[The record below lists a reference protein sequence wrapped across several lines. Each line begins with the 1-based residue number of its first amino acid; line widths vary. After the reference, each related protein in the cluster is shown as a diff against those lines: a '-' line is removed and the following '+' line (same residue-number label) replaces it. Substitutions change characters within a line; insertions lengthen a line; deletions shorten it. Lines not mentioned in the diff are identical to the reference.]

1 MAKVR
6 VGFIGCGGRNRRGHM
21 GHMSEFDDVEMAAV
35 CDPVEEARNG
45 AADQYSIEARY
56 SSVDE
61 MLDAGG
67 IDAVVVATPAHLNGE
82 AALPC
87 LERGVDTLIEKPP
100 GMSAAEATLLRDT
113 AKRTGAKGMVGF
125 QRRFHPMVLE
135 ARALIEERG
144 PVTQILGEFH
154 KSMTS
159 TEASGR
165 FPEIML
171 DNVLLETPIHS
182 IDLVRAM
189 AGSDVAE
196 VHSVVRR
203 ALSSHKDVHAALV
216 VFENGCVAQ
225 IAANYTGPERLQ
237 RYEVHGRDISA
248 YLVGIS
254 EGWVVTHEGRVD
266 LMDPAG
272 SGGGIELDRFFIDC
286 VKNDRPISAPAADLD
301 EAVKTMD
308 LAEAILSG
316 LRE

>member
-1 MAKVR
+1 MSRVR

-21 GHMSEFDDVEMAAV
+21 GHMSEFEDVEMVAV

-45 AADQYSIEARY
+45 AADQYGIQARY
-56 SSVDE
+56 AGIDE

-67 IDAVVVATPAHLNGE
+67 LDAVVVATPAHLNGE

-100 GMSAAEATLLRDT
+100 GMSVAEAAALRD
-113 AKRTGAKGMVGF
+113 AANRTGAKGMVGF

-135 ARALIEERG
+135 ARAMIEERG
-144 PVTQILGEFH
+144 PVAQVLGQFH
-154 KSMTS
+154 KSMTG
-159 TEASGR
+159 TEASGK
-165 FPEIML
+165 FPEVML

-182 IDLVRAM
+182 IDLVRAI

-225 IAANYTGPERLQ
+225 IMANYTGPERLQ
-237 RYEVHGRDISA
+237 RYEIHGRDISA

-254 EGWVVTHEGRVD
+254 EGWVVTHDGRVD
-266 LMDPAG
+266 LEDPGG
-272 SGGGIELDRFFIDC
+272 SGGGMELDRYFIDC
-286 VKNDRPISAPAADLD
+286 VKYDRPISAPAADLD
-301 EAVKTMD
+301 EAVKTME
-308 LAEAILSG
+308 LAEAILAG

>member
-1 MAKVR
+1 MARVR

-21 GHMSEFDDVEMAAV
+21 VHISEFEDVEMAAV
-35 CDPVEEARNG
+35 CDPVEDARNG
-45 AADQYSIEARY
+45 AADQYGIEARY
-56 SSVDE
+56 ATIEE

-189 AGSDVAE
+189 AGSDVVE

-254 EGWVVTHEGRVD
+254 EGCVVTHEGRVD

-286 VKNDRPISAPAADLD
+286 VKDDLPISPPAADLD

>member
-1 MAKVR
+1 
-6 VGFIGCGGRNRRGHM
+6 
-21 GHMSEFDDVEMAAV
+21 
-35 CDPVEEARNG
+35 
-45 AADQYSIEARY
+45 
-56 SSVDE
+56 
-61 MLDAGG
+61 
-67 IDAVVVATPAHLNGE
+67 
-82 AALPC
+82 LPC
-87 LERGVDTLIEKPP
+87 LERGVNTLMEKPP
-100 GMSAAEATLLRDT
+100 GMSVAETTALRD
-113 AKRTGAKGMVGF
+113 AAARTGAKGMVGF

-159 TEASGR
+159 TEASGK
-165 FPEIML
+165 FPEVMM

-182 IDLVRAM
+182 IDLVRAI